1 MSAPADMP
9 RTPPAPP
16 PGLALTQG
24 PFPTPT
30 GLGPPASFDSVRLDP
45 GRFDISGWAGDGSR
59 VPDPARA
66 NEDVVPTIID
76 EARTLVGRYRRASW
90 RAESI
95 AEPARRRFAAC
106 ARLRRARLTPPSI
119 TAICTR
125 ARFGPRRTDARHLRR
140 SKRCLTPWRRLSAP
154 ASPLS
159 ACCACDRLRS
169 RKAIIRPAAI
179 PAHRQVPRVSTS
191 RYSADAAR

>member
-30 GLGPPASFDSVRLDP
+30 GLGPPANFDSVRLDP
-45 GRFDISGWAGDGSR
+45 GRFDISGWAGEGSR

-90 RAESI
+90 RAESV
-95 AEPARRRFAAC
+95 ADPARRLANRALREIRDALACGLTVDGIRAASSLI
-106 ARLRRARLTPPSI
+106 AAAVEAGDR
-119 TAICTR
+119 
-125 ARFGPRRTDARHLRR
+125 
-140 SKRCLTPWRRLSAP
+140 P
-154 ASPLS
+154 ASS
-159 ACCACDRLRS
+159 W
-169 RKAIIRPAAI
+169 K
-179 PAHRQVPRVSTS
+179 
-191 RYSADAAR
+191 